1 MKIVSASIQ
10 NSLRHVVSTL
20 KNTNIFKA
28 HVAVPWGK
36 VGSGGGG
43 EQCGGQMQEAG
54 RWRQSPASA
63 PSWPVVG
70 PEEQLGSW
78 LVHAGVGAVRGL
90 VRLGHAG
97 AAHRDGDVVFGVH

>member
-1 MKIVSASIQ
+1 MGDRCRK
-10 NSLRHVVSTL
+10 
-20 KNTNIFKA
+20 
-28 HVAVPWGK
+28 P
-36 VGSGGGG
+36 GGGG
-43 EQCGGQMQEAG
+43 
-54 RWRQSPASA
+54 QSPASA

-70 PEEQLGSW
+70 PEEQFGSW